1 MLHIFHSTQGGRG
14 AKKEMHAL
22 WVSLKDNVK
31 CGNKINDVVKQQ
43 TKCGKGSGYVSE
55 KEKMNEYN
63 KPIMETPT
71 SQVVSRPSNT
81 LVRLH
86 ELIVGDPSRKI
97 VEMIFQ
103 KAWLNTSKPLKKV
116 RTVLRVRYSEEV
128 YEKFEK
134 YRDYVKRV
142 ASEQYPRHPRST
154 VDGNELLRFYGTTM
168 RCFHGKSVKK
178 VHDLCKDPSCYL
190 CQIIQFNFNT
200 RCAEIHLKTSDKE
213 LRNRTTAPARV
224 RSVKKAA
231 IICRIIAGTAVNE
244 VDGEYEGSHSTG
256 LGEMQFSLEKF
267 AAKNPSSI
275 LPCFV
280 IIFS

>member
-1 MLHIFHSTQGGRG
+1 
-14 AKKEMHAL
+14 MHAL
-22 WVSLKDNVK
+22 WVSLKDTVK
-31 CGNKINDVVKQQ
+31 CGNKLNDVIKQQ
-43 TKCGKGSGYVSE
+43 TKCSKGSSHVSE
-55 KEKMNEYN
+55 KKKMNGYN
-63 KPIMETPT
+63 RPPIETPT
-71 SQVVSRPSNT
+71 SVVVSRPSNT

-86 ELIVGDPSRKI
+86 ELSVGDPSRKI

-103 KAWLNTSKPLKKV
+103 KAWFNTSKPLKKV
-116 RTVLRVRYSEEV
+116 RTVLRVSYSEEV
-128 YEKFEK
+128 LERFEK
-134 YRDYVKRV
+134 YRENVKKV

-168 RCFHGKSVKK
+168 RCFQGKSAKK
-178 VHDLCKDPSCYL
+178 VYDLCKDPSCYL

-200 RCAEIHLKTSDKE
+200 RCAEIHLNTSGKD
-213 LRNRTTAPARV
+213 LGNRTTATATV

-231 IICRIIAGTAVNE
+231 IICRIIAGTAANE

-256 LGEMQFSLEKF
+256 LGEMRFSLEKF
-267 AAKNPSSI
+267 VEKNPSSI